1 MKDQSPVV
9 QEELVAE
16 SFEEE
21 QLGWVWQ
28 QGWMMKGQ
36 WCPEKRNRLGFPRVV
51 VAVGQVD
58 SELSQFMLSVRVCHS
73 GRNPSVDQVC
83 NLLSS
88 ILGVVGLV
96 QQLSILSGFAR

>member
-36 WCPEKRNRLGFPRVV
+36 WCPEKRSRLGFPRVV

-58 SELSQFMLSVRVCHS
+58 SGVESVHVEC
-73 GRNPSVDQVC
+73 Q
-83 NLLSS
+83 
-88 ILGVVGLV
+88 GLPF
-96 QQLSILSGFAR
+96 G

>member
-36 WCPEKRNRLGFPRVV
+36 WCPEKRNRLGFPELLSQL
-51 VAVGQVD
+51 GKLTP
-58 SELSQFMLSVRVCHS
+58 ELSQFLLSVRVCHP

-83 NLLSS
+83 DLLSS
-88 ILGVVGLV
+88 VLGVVGFV